1 MKLYIKGFWR
11 DRRAQ
16 DTVEYALTVGMV
28 AVAAVAAMP
37 QLSNTVNNIFSRIA
51 SVVASAVI

>member
-1 MKLYIKGFWR
+1 MKLYVKRFWS
-11 DRRAQ
+11 DRLGQ

-37 QLSNTVNNIFSRIA
+37 QLSNTVNNIFSRVASMVA
-51 SVVASAVI
+51 SVVT

>member
-1 MKLYIKGFWR
+1 MKLYLKTFWR
-11 DRRAQ
+11 DGQGQ

-37 QLSNTVNNIFSRIA
+37 QLSNTINNIFSRIA
-51 SVVASAVI
+51 SAVANAVI

>member
-1 MKLYIKGFWR
+1 MKLYMKRFWK
-11 DRRAQ
+11 DGQAQ

-51 SVVASAVI
+51 SVISSAVI

>member
-1 MKLYIKGFWR
+1 MKLYLKKFWN
-11 DRRAQ
+11 DRQGQ

-37 QLSNTVNNIFSRIA
+37 QLSNTINNIFSRIA
-51 SVVASAVI
+51 SVVAKAVI